1 MKLDIY
7 GDKISYVT
15 DEVSS
20 VKIEESNLNEENRI
34 KFVTDLAAV
43 SRGKDHS
50 KNPPAR
56 YKSLLKEAAP
66 QFDGNGYIKTSK
78 SPSRPLEFMAV
89 VLGVMFN
96 NNIVNIYDLNTKEV
110 IAMFNFEHFSN
121 NLSKFGYLQNDKLYT
136 NMRACI
142 NAGIQYD
149 KIPYN
154 SVEDL
159 KDFKAIK
166 AMIPMFVWAQVP
178 NTHIMLSK
186 EAQSDRVAENN
197 NYWLPLDFRNR
208 LYEHVSNN
216 EIMFETCSKLLS
228 FNNKEDMINS
238 LLKDYSQL
246 DTQHLFKELGYP
258 REIYSRAMYYFKY
271 KEVVFTGW
279 YNDPNTWKHLFI
291 ERNAMPEL
299 YENWTQEQT
308 KQFVNCIRSIIEITE

>member
-66 QFDGNGYIKTSK
+66 QFDGNGYVKSSK
-78 SPSRPLEFMAV
+78 SPSRPLEFIPV

-96 NNIVNIYDLNTKEV
+96 NNTVNIYDLNTKEV
-110 IAMFNFEHFSN
+110 IDMFNFEHFSN

-142 NAGIQYD
+142 NAGIKYD

-154 SVEDL
+154 SVKDL

-197 NYWLPLDFRNR
+197 NYWLPLDFRIR
-208 LYEHVSNN
+208 VYEHVNN
-216 EIMFETCSKLLS
+216 NGDESEICNNLLS
-228 FNNKEDMINS
+228 FNNKEDMVNS

-246 DTQHLFKELGYP
+246 DTQNLFKDLGYP

-279 YNDPNTWKHLFI
+279 YNDPKTWKHLFI

-308 KQFVNCIRSIIEITE
+308 KQFVNCIRSIIETTE